1 MRSTRLGPDF
11 TRLWLAKA
19 VSNVGDGMALAA
31 GPLLLA
37 SLTDDP
43 LLIGG
48 AVFVQQL
55 PWLLFSLVS
64 GVFVDR
70 LDRRKLVVVVDLARA
85 AVVAALALAVATGH
99 ASVAVVYACLF
110 LLGTGE
116 TLADNASGAML
127 PSLVGPAE
135 LPRANARLMA
145 VNLLGNQLS
154 GPPLGGALFVL
165 AAALPFGLD
174 AASFALSALLVAAVR
189 GVPARAPAPRRS
201 VRSEIG
207 DALRWLWRHRVLRVI
222 ALCLCLMNVALTG
235 VLAVLVLY
243 ARERLGL
250 GEAGYGLLLSAS
262 AVGGVVGTLIAAR
275 VIARFG
281 PSVVLRAGLVVE
293 TSTHLSLALARSPWV
308 AGATMGL
315 FGVHAVVW
323 NVVTHSVRQREV
335 PDELRGRVGSAY
347 FLLVIG
353 GSAIGA
359 LLGGALAAWFGITA
373 PTWVAFT
380 VMVVLTATAWRH
392 FAAADQPTSDQPATG
407 QPTSA

>member
-43 LLIGG
+43 LLVGG